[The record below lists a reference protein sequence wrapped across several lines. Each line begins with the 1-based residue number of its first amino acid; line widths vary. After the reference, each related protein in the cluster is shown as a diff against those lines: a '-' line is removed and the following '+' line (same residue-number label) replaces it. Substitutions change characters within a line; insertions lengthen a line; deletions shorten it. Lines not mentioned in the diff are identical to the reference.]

1 MSLFEHKQTDHALQK
16 YDKSLDPP
24 EELKTDRPVCLPVP
38 FVDDR
43 DAKNLRHCYQSP
55 IPRFFSYQYIR
66 PVEFPRLILEIFAN
80 LIILRTQRTV
90 KLLHC

>member
-43 DAKNLRHCYQSP
+43 DAKNLRESTDIATSRPYQGSSLISTLGLLNSP
-55 IPRFFSYQYIR
+55 D
-66 PVEFPRLILEIFAN
+66 
-80 LIILRTQRTV
+80 
-90 KLLHC
+90 